1 MPITLPFS
9 NIHSFLLRA
18 LCTVHQT
25 LVMFAQLIQPT
36 NVFAPLGNVRVKA
49 QRDWA
54 CCLDWLVFLFRARSV
69 LYAAQRKAS
78 SLRNVA
84 RARNGFVNLVVGLFL
99 SVTSNRLAQEAHAHC
114 NRNRNNIV
122 LMWNC
127 NVTSGSCLER
137 KCKDSVPKHGR
148 A

>member
-18 LCTVHQT
+18 LCTIHQT
-25 LVMFAQLIQPT
+25 LVTFNTT
-36 NVFAPLGNVRVKA
+36 NPINERICTTEERSRKSATWLSILPR
-49 QRDWA
+49 
-54 CCLDWLVFLFRARSV
+54 LVFLFRARSV
-69 LYAAQRKAS
+69 LYAAQRTAS

-114 NRNRNNIV
+114 NCNRNNIV

-137 KCKDSVPKHGR
+137 KWKEFLS
-148 A
+148 